1 MIQQCNSRTLTT
13 SELYD
18 QATGKFTPGASLH
31 QARDLHSVF
40 SLAGGSVIV
49 IGGETNNSPIVA
61 SELFTPQ
68 RPVLWLDRLV
78 WSGREE
84 SGRHFTGIRP

>member
-61 SELFTPQ
+61 SELFTHQ
-68 RPVLWLDRLV
+68 RPVLGLDRLV
-78 WSGREE
+78 WSGREDLNLPVPPLG
-84 SGRHFTGIRP
+84 S